1 MQKTFISMID
11 INKRIAEAMKSKDRE
26 KLNVLKLIKAE
37 LVKAEKDGITLD
49 EAKEAKILM
58 KMVDQR
64 KESISQY
71 IKGGRNDLA
80 ESEQKEIDI
89 IEKYIPEQPTD
100 EEIEKYTNDAINA
113 YIEQIGLT
121 YKVSMKD
128 MKAILSMVQ
137 ERYPMASGKI
147 VSNVLKNRING

>member
-1 MQKTFISMID
+1 MID
-11 INKRIAEAMKSKDRE
+11 INKHIAEAMKSKDRE
-26 KLNVLKLIKAE
+26 KLSTLKLIKTE

-80 ESEQKEIDI
+80 EAEQKEIDVI
-89 IEKYIPEQPTD
+89 KQYIPEQPTD
-100 EEIEKYTNDAINA
+100 EEIEIYTNDAIKN
-113 YIEQIGLT
+113 YVEEKGDEYQ
-121 YKVSMKD
+121 VSMKD
-128 MKAILSMVQ
+128 MKSILSIVQ
-137 ERYPMASGKI
+137 EKYPMANGKI
-147 VSNVLKNRING
+147 VSNVLKNKING

>member
-1 MQKTFISMID
+1 MIK
-11 INKRIAEAMKSKDRE
+11 INECIAEAMKSKDRE
-26 KLNVLKLIKAE
+26 RLNTLKLIKAE

-49 EAKEAKILM
+49 DAKEAKILM

-80 ESEQKEIDI
+80 ENEQKEIDVI
-89 IEKYIPEQPTD
+89 KQYIPEQPSD
-100 EEIEKYTNDAINA
+100 EEIERYTNDAIKA
-113 YIEQIGLT
+113 YIEQIGGT
-121 YKVSMKD
+121 YQVSMKD

-137 ERYPMASGKI
+137 EKYPMASGKI
-147 VSNVLKNRING
+147 VSNVLKNRINN

>member
-1 MQKTFISMID
+1 MID
-11 INKRIAEAMKSKDRE
+11 INKYIAEAMKAKDRE
-26 KLNVLKLIKAE
+26 KLSTLKLIKAE

-49 EAKEAKILM
+49 DAKEAKILM

-80 ESEQKEIDI
+80 EAEQKEIEVI
-89 IEKYIPEQPTD
+89 KQYIPEQPSD
-100 EEIEKYTNDAINA
+100 EEIERYTNDAINA
-113 YIEQIGLT
+113 YIEQIGST
-121 YKVSMKD
+121 YTVSMKD

-137 ERYPMASGKI
+137 ERYPMANGKI

>member
-1 MQKTFISMID
+1 MID
-11 INKRIAEAMKSKDRE
+11 INKYIAEAMKSKDRE
-26 KLNVLKLIKAE
+26 KLSTLKLIKAE

-80 ESEQKEIDI
+80 EAEQKEIDVI
-89 IEKYIPEQPTD
+89 KEYIPEQPTD
-100 EEIEKYTNDAINA
+100 EEIEAYTNDAINN
-113 YIEQIGLT
+113 YVIEKGDDYQ
-121 YKVSMKD
+121 VSMKD
-128 MKAILSMVQ
+128 MKTILSIVQ
-137 ERYPMASGKI
+137 EKYPMANGKI
-147 VSNVLKNRING
+147 VSNVLKNKINN

>member
-1 MQKTFISMID
+1 MIE
-11 INKRIAEAMKSKDRE
+11 INKCIAEAMKAKDRDR
-26 KLNVLKLIKAE
+26 LGTLKLIKAE
-37 LVKAEKDGITLD
+37 LVKAEKDGIVLD

-89 IEKYIPEQPTD
+89 IKQYIPEQPSD
-100 EEIEKYTNDAINA
+100 EEIEQYTNDAINA
-113 YIEQIGLT
+113 YVEQNGSD

-128 MKAILSMVQ
+128 MKTILSLVQ
-137 ERYPMASGKI
+137 EKYPMANGKI
-147 VSNVLKNRING
+147 VSKVLKDRIS

>member
-1 MQKTFISMID
+1 MID
-11 INKRIAEAMKSKDRE
+11 INKYIAEAMKAKDRE
-26 KLNVLKLIKAE
+26 KLSTLKLIKAE

-80 ESEQKEIDI
+80 EAEQKEIDVI
-89 IEKYIPEQPTD
+89 KEYIPEQPTD
-100 EEIEKYTNDAINA
+100 EEIEAYTNDVINN
-113 YIEQIGLT
+113 YVIEKGDDYQ
-121 YKVSMKD
+121 VSMKD
-128 MKAILSMVQ
+128 MKSILSIVQ
-137 ERYPMASGKI
+137 EKYPMANGKI
-147 VSNVLKNRING
+147 VSNVLKNKING